1 MLGAIVGDTVGSVYE
16 WHNIKTTEFP
26 LFSDGSTWTD
36 DTVMTVAVAHA
47 LLDCYDGTAL
57 SETGLVQKMQSYGRM
72 YSEAGYGGKFRRWIK
87 SPYPKPY
94 NSFGNGSAMRV
105 SPVAWVSDDLA
116 HVEELAKQTAEVT
129 HNHPEG
135 IKGAQATAACILM
148 ARQGASND
156 EIRAYVEERYEYYLG
171 FKLDDIR
178 PLYAFDVSCQGSVP
192 QAIVAFLEG
201 EDFEGAIR
209 RAVSIGGDSDTIAAI
224 AGSIAQARYGIP
236 GWIAE
241 EADKRLTGHLRSIVS
256 TFCQRFGVPAKPCI
270 SGTGIQE
277 RNPILRARGL

>member
-16 WHNIKTTEFP
+16 WDNIKTVEFP
-26 LFSDGSTWTD
+26 LFLERSFFTD

-47 LLDCYDGTAL
+47 LLDYYDGTAI
-57 SETGLVQKMQSYGRM
+57 SETELVRLMQLYGKMYPD
-72 YSEAGYGGKFRRWIK
+72 AGYGGRFCYWIDN
-87 SPYPKPY
+87 PHPMPY

-156 EIRAYVEERYEYYLG
+156 EIRAYMEERYEYDLD
-171 FKLDDIR
+171 FTLDDIR
-178 PLYAFDVSCQGSVP
+178 PLYGFDVSGQGSVP
-192 QAIVAFLEG
+192 QAIVAFLESS
-201 EDFEGAIR
+201 DFEGAIR
-209 RAVSIGGDSDTIAAI
+209 LAVSIGGDSDTIAAI
-224 AGSIAQARYGIP
+224 TGSIAQARYGIP
-236 GWIAE
+236 DWIAE
-241 EADKRLTGHLRSIVS
+241 ETEKRLTERLASVVNL
-256 TFCQRFGVPAKPCI
+256 FCERFM
-270 SGTGIQE
+270 
-277 RNPILRARGL
+277 